1 MRFNG
6 IVTLDNDCKAALL
19 HALEMNIPYSLTYLL
34 WIVVVTFWFLCSAIL
49 EDAQLTREDVGA
61 LWRLADADGKIHSCS
76 QSQNTS
82 LLKVYVS
89 M

>member
-6 IVTLDNDCKAALL
+6 IVALDNDWKAALL
-19 HALEMNIPYSLTYLL
+19 HALEMNIP
-34 WIVVVTFWFLCSAIL
+34 IFPHIFVVDCCGDIL
-49 EDAQLTREDVGA
+49 KDAQLTREDVGA

-76 QSQNTS
+76 QWQNTS